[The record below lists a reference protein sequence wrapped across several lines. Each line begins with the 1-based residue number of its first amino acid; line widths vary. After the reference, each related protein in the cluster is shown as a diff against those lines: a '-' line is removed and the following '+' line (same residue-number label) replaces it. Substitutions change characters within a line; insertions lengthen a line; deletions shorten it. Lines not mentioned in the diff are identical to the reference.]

1 VDATAAMFGEGRR
14 QARWCEAIC
23 RNAGAREW
31 QPRGHTALGTLPAPG
46 DRGLVNGKAGG
57 KLWIE
62 HQKIAITSRWASIC
76 GRRDRP
82 IRRKVIGHGMSV
94 FRERFTR
101 NRVFLRLLRAFPLVH
116 QPSREHCRGIF
127 FHPKVEKGANLLAE
141 IGGMAKTREF
151 KALQRSSR
159 SREKKL
165 PRRLGFVVGHGA
177 S

>member
-1 VDATAAMFGEGRR
+1 MDATAAMFGEGRR
-14 QARWCEAIC
+14 QARLCEAIC

-31 QPRGHTALGTLPAPG
+31 QPLGHTTLGTLPAPA
-46 DRGLVNGKAGG
+46 DCGLVSGKASS
-57 KLWIE
+57 KLWIG
-62 HQKIAITSRWASIC
+62 HQKIAITSRWASIR

-82 IRRKVIGHGMSV
+82 IRKKVIGHGMSV

-101 NRVFLRLLRAFPLVH
+101 NRVFLHLLRAFPLVD

-127 FHPKVEKGANLLAE
+127 FHPKVEKGDNLLAE

-165 PRRLGFVVGHGA
+165 PRRLCVVVGYET